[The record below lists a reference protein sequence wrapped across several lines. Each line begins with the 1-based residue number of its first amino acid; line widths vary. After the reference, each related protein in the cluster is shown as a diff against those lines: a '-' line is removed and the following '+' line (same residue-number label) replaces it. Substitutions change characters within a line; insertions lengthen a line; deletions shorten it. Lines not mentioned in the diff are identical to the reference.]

1 MNAPPKVLKPIAQLD
16 FLTAALCENLMAG
29 RDMFAGFPGANAV
42 PAPGCRPGGSSLP
55 SRLEGFAAS
64 IPFAGEN

>member
-29 RDMFAGFPGANAV
+29 REPFAGFPGTDK
-42 PAPGCRPGGSSLP
+42 PALRARGSNL
-55 SRLEGFAAS
+55 GDKK
-64 IPFAGEN
+64 